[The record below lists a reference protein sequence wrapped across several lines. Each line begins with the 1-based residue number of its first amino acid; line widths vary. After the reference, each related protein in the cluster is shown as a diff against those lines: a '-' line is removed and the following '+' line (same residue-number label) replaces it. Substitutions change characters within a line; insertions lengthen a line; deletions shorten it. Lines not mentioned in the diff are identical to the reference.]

1 MGLTIEK
8 NIHRLIDEKGW
19 TIYRLGKE
27 SKVSLTI
34 LYGIGTKKQGPN
46 AETLIKLADA
56 LNVTVDELIRDDCHA
71 QNK

>member
-71 QNK
+71 RNK